1 MINKTTDMLSLSS
14 PGITSIKSQPV
25 TTITTPLLQPPAAV
39 ITGTTYQLPQVQT
52 LLQQIQQQIQQQMQI
67 LQQQQQQQ
75 QQQLQAQQREIE
87 IELINRATIIK
98 NDDEKIHID
107 ELLKEAL
114 RQKKKQIAGEID
126 TSFPSSSSQDHL
138 RLVQAEQQRREQ
150 QLLFSEARRFVALI
164 EKQKEDVQEQ
174 ERILSIKQQKLERE
188 QEMKLTKE
196 EEEEQQQQ
204 LLHEMNISIIELQEK
219 QEVIHQKSKK
229 SKDQYEIEKSR
240 LKALILKRYRPKLK
254 NILLKKRH
262 ASTTIKRSS
271 PCGSGSGISSTP
283 YQEYQRRT
291 EEQRKRQIWHV
302 MNSSSSSS
310 STNTIISNSSNNIDL
325 TDEHQA
331 KRIKTFTTLQREDR
345 AVRKVL
351 KAQQQKQEQEQ
362 LKLQSQNKIGQQ
374 KEQQQQL
381 AAPVPSYNMT
391 PTSIYPRARAP
402 VVVSPTLERF
412 KLQLQKIKQQ
422 KEQQQQQQQPVT
434 SAPSRNMMSTS
445 TYPLPYQG
453 PVVVSPTLS
462 PTPTLSSTTTTTTNT
477 TNTISSSINVSEED
491 ILSDDDHVNDD
502 DDDDDDDD
510 NSIVI

>member
-14 PGITSIKSQPV
+14 PAITSIKSQPV
-25 TTITTPLLQPPAAV
+25 TTTTTPLLLQPPAAV
-39 ITGTTYQLPQVQT
+39 ITGTTTYQMPQVQT

-67 LQQQQQQQ
+67 LHQQQQQQQ
-75 QQQLQAQQREIE
+75 QQQLQAQQKEIE

-107 ELLKEAL
+107 KLLKEAL
-114 RQKKKQIAGEID
+114 RQKKIQIAGEID
-126 TSFPSSSSQDHL
+126 TSFPSSCQDHL
-138 RLVQAEQQRREQ
+138 RLVQAEQQHREQ

-174 ERILSIKQQKLERE
+174 ERILSIKQQQLERE
-188 QEMKLTKE
+188 QELKLTKE

-204 LLHEMNISIIELQEK
+204 LLNEMNISIIELQEK
-219 QEVIHQKSKK
+219 QEVIHQNSKN
-229 SKDQYEIEKSR
+229 SKDQYEIVKSR

-271 PCGSGSGISSTP
+271 TCGSGSGISSTP

-291 EEQRKRQIWHV
+291 EEQRKRQIWH
-302 MNSSSSSS
+302 
-310 STNTIISNSSNNIDL
+310 
-325 TDEHQA
+325 
-331 KRIKTFTTLQREDR
+331 REDR

-374 KEQQQQL
+374 KEQQQQQQQL

-391 PTSIYPRARAP
+391 PTI
-402 VVVSPTLERF
+402 VEHFLVC
-412 KLQLQKIKQQ
+412 
-422 KEQQQQQQQPVT
+422 
-434 SAPSRNMMSTS
+434 
-445 TYPLPYQG
+445 
-453 PVVVSPTLS
+453 
-462 PTPTLSSTTTTTTNT
+462 SSFSGKKHSN
-477 TNTISSSINVSEED
+477 
-491 ILSDDDHVNDD
+491 NDD
-502 DDDDDDDD
+502 EMWKMNDIEYTKQ
-510 NSIVI
+510 IVIDSAILNTDSNSNDTRNTVLMNSENFKGHANASNDKNR